1 MYWKVFEPVQ
11 GLRDWTIPEKIQ
23 TGGQGQDI
31 ENFQE
36 YTRNRMQN
44 FQGLIK
50 NKVEF
55 PRFLSFWPS
64 ISEGCT

>member
-1 MYWKVFEPVQ
+1 MYWKVFEPAQ

-23 TGGQGQDI
+23 TGEGGEGEDI
-31 ENFQE
+31 KNFQE
-36 YTRNRMQN
+36 YTRNSMQK

-55 PRFLSFWPS
+55 PR
-64 ISEGCT
+64 